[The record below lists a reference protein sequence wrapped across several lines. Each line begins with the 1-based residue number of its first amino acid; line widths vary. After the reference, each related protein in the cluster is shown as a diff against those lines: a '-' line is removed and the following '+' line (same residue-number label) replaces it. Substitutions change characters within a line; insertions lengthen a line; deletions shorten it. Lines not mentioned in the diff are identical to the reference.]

1 MALHRFGLAAV
12 VRALPSMAVALIQI
26 GMASSVRAQGA
37 SPSLNINAYGEVLYQ
52 RFDYGPNQNL
62 PNGSEP
68 DSRATMDLRR
78 FNLSFTSVFDEGLT
92 FDVEIEFEHG
102 GTGSALE
109 LEYEEFGEFEFE
121 VEKGGEVQLE
131 QLHLTKVFSPTFGLQ
146 AGEILVPVGL
156 TNTYHIP
163 IQYLGA
169 VRPESESELIPITW
183 HEMGLAAFGRVGQ
196 LNYRIQAV
204 NGLNSTGFSSRNWIV
219 EGKQQKFEAVKATDL
234 AVAGQIE
241 YFGIPGLAIG
251 VSGYRGNTTGN
262 RPKKDMPGV
271 DAPVTIGAVHASY
284 RTAALIARAG
294 YLYGMLE
301 NADVVSARNASL
313 SRNIQSPRTPVGR
326 VARGWGTEVG
336 YDVASLLGEWPTLR
350 LIPFAH
356 YEAYDPMHR
365 TDEAVFDVP
374 RFENSVLTLG
384 ANAFV
389 NPGVVVKVDYAMRT
403 VGRGRF
409 RDENT
414 FSIALAFA
422 RTLFSGS

>member
-1 MALHRFGLAAV
+1 MTLVCPPLVRVSQALL
-12 VRALPSMAVALIQI
+12 SMAFASIQI
-26 GMASSVRAQGA
+26 GLAGSAEAQGA
-37 SPSLNINAYGEVLYQ
+37 SRSLNINAYGEILYQ

-62 PNGSEP
+62 PNGSKP

-131 QLHLTKVFSPTFGLQ
+131 QLHLTKVFSPAFGLQ
-146 AGEILVPVGL
+146 VGEILVPVGL

-163 IQYLGA
+163 IQYLGT

-234 AVAGQIE
+234 ALAGQME

-262 RPKKDMPGV
+262 RPKKDMEGV

-284 RTAALIARAG
+284 RTAALVARAG
-294 YLYGMLE
+294 YLYGTLE
-301 NADVVSARNASL
+301 NADVLSARNASL
-313 SRNIQSPRTPVGR
+313 SRNIQSPRTPV
-326 VARGWGTEVG
+326 ARAAQGWGVEVG
-336 YDVASLLGEWPTLR
+336 YDVAPFFAESPYLR
-350 LIPFAH
+350 LIPFAR
-356 YEAYDPMHR
+356 YEAYDPMHE

-374 RFENSVLTLG
+374 RFDNSVLTFG
-384 ANAFV
+384 TNVFV
-389 NPGVVVKVDYAMRT
+389 NPGVVVKADYAMRT
-403 VGRGRF
+403 VGRGRY

-414 FSIALAFA
+414 FSIVLAFA
-422 RTLFSGS
+422 RTLFTGA